1 MAFVG
6 RAFNIAATS
15 LATAFVLSRPR
26 VMHRLTKICCMV
38 WTLPNTLIGLLLGG
52 VMLLSGGRVQLRRG
66 CIEFYGGSAILIV
79 PRLPFLISPIA
90 MTLGHTILGQTAAAL
105 DITRDHEH
113 VHVRQYEHWG
123 PLFLFAYLG
132 SSAWLWW
139 IGKDAY
145 HDNPFEIEAF
155 SKVPSFQPKQ
165 KRKD

>member
-6 RAFNIAATS
+6 RAFNIAAIS
-15 LATAFVLSRPR
+15 RDTAFVLSRHH
-26 VMHRLTKICCMV
+26 VINRLIKICCMV

-66 CIEFYGGSAILIV
+66 CIEFYGGSAISIV
-79 PRLPFLISPIA
+79 PRIPFLISPIA

-113 VHVRQYEHWG
+113 VHVRQYELWG

-132 SSAWLWW
+132 SSAWLWM

-145 HDNPFEIEAF
+145 RDNPFEIEAF
-155 SKVPSFQPKQ
+155 TKVPQSQWLPKN
-165 KRKD
+165 DE